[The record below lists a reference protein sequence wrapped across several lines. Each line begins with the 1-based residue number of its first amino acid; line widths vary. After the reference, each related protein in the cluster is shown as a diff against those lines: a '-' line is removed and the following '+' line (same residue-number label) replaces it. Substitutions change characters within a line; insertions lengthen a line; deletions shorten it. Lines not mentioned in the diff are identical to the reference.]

1 MEYRLAKQNELD
13 AIYDLVQS
21 TIKEIYPK
29 YYLKEIVDM
38 FCNFHN
44 RENIFKDINDGN
56 TYVLL
61 ENGIII
67 GTGTIRE
74 NHITRVYVHPSKQG
88 RPHLHSPPSALH
100 KPRWSSEQ
108 NRRNRECRFLSAS
121 GFLPSAS
128 K

>member
-1 MEYRLAKQNELD
+1 MEYRLAKQNEAD
-13 AIYDLVQS
+13 AIYDLVQT

-44 RENIFKDINDGN
+44 RDNISKDINNGN

-67 GTGTIRE
+67 GAGTLGKI
-74 NHITRVYVHPSKQG
+74 
-88 RPHLHSPPSALH
+88 
-100 KPRWSSEQ
+100 
-108 NRRNRECRFLSAS
+108 
-121 GFLPSAS
+121 
-128 K
+128 